1 MSIGNT
7 PAFLCDVDDCFGDLM
22 EYVDKKIT

>member
-7 PAFLCDVDDCFGDLM
+7 SAFLCDVDDCFGDLM
-22 EYVDKKIT
+22 GHVDKKIT